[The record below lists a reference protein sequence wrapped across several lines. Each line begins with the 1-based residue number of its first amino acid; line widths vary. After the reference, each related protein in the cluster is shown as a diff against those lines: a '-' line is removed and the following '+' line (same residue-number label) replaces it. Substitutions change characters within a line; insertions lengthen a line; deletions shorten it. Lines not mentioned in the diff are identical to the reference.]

1 MVHSSTPPPE
11 ARKMLQKSF
20 LTALLPWSPPPWFV
34 PFPYPSPRT
43 SKNVSKIV
51 SDSLTELRKMLQNRA
66 LVLVTFG
73 VGTVGTNRVTVRYF
87 IVRELGL
94 VLMPSVLIREARDSV
109 RSGHGFAYKI
119 RCPWLR
125 QTPRQD

>member
-1 MVHSSTPPPE
+1 
-11 ARKMLQKSF
+11 ML
-20 LTALLPWSPPPWFV
+20 
-34 PFPYPSPRT
+34 
-43 SKNVSKIV
+43 
-51 SDSLTELRKMLQNRA
+51 ENRA

-73 VGTVGTNRVTVRYF
+73 VCTAGTNRVTVRYF

-119 RCPWLR
+119 FESAPAWIFPY
-125 QTPRQD
+125 TAPPPGPGNPM